1 MQRTYAPAGVIPPEP
16 EHIARKL
23 PKRMVQLERMV
34 SVFDADRRYSEFEVN
49 VALMPFVIDHVFAR
63 RLLVEWGFLGRETDG
78 SAYWLL
84 RTERPETAP
93 R

>member
-34 SVFDADRRYSEFEVN
+34 SVFEADRRYSEFEVN

-84 RTERPETAP
+84 RTERPETAT

>member
-1 MQRTYAPAGVIPPEP
+1 MQRTYAPAGVIPTEP

-23 PKRMVQLERMV
+23 PKRMVQLERMAMA
-34 SVFDADRRYSEFEVN
+34 FEADRRYSEFEVN

>member
-1 MQRTYAPAGVIPPEP
+1 MQRTYAPAGVFPPAP

-23 PKRMVQLERMV
+23 PKRMIQLERMAAG
-34 SVFDADRRYSEFEVN
+34 FEPDRRYSEFEVN
-49 VALMPFVIDHVFAR
+49 VTVMAFAIDHVFAR
-63 RLLVEWGFLGRETDG
+63 RLLVEWGFLGREADG

>member
-34 SVFDADRRYSEFEVN
+34 SVFEADRRYSEFEVN

-63 RLLVEWGFLGRETDG
+63 RLLVEWGYLGRETDG

>member
-34 SVFDADRRYSEFEVN
+34 SVFEVDRRYSEFEVN

-78 SAYWLL
+78 SAYWML

>member
-34 SVFDADRRYSEFEVN
+34 SVFEADRRYSEFEVN

-84 RTERPETAP
+84 KTERPETSP

>member
-34 SVFDADRRYSEFEVN
+34 SVFEADRRYSEFEVN
-49 VALMPFVIDHVFAR
+49 VALMSFVVDHVFAR

-84 RTERPETAP
+84 RTERPETPP

>member
-34 SVFDADRRYSEFEVN
+34 SVFEAERRYSEFEVN

>member
-1 MQRTYAPAGVIPPEP
+1 MERTYAPAGVIPPEP

-34 SVFDADRRYSEFEVN
+34 SVFEADRRYSEFEVN

>member
-34 SVFDADRRYSEFEVN
+34 SVFEADRRYSEFEVN

-84 RTERPETAP
+84 RTERPETSP

>member
-34 SVFDADRRYSEFEVN
+34 SVFEADRRYSEFEVN

-84 RTERPETAP
+84 RTERPENAP

>member
-1 MQRTYAPAGVIPPEP
+1 MERTYAPAGVIPPAP

-23 PKRMVQLERMV
+23 PKRMVQLERMAAG
-34 SVFDADRRYSEFEVN
+34 FEADRRYSEFEVN
-49 VALMPFVIDHVFAR
+49 VTLMPFVIDHVFAR

-84 RTERPETAP
+84 RTERPETSP

>member
-1 MQRTYAPAGVIPPEP
+1 
-16 EHIARKL
+16 
-23 PKRMVQLERMV
+23 MVQLERMV
-34 SVFDADRRYSEFEVN
+34 SVFEADRRYSEFEVN

>member
-1 MQRTYAPAGVIPPEP
+1 MQRTYAPVGVIPPEP

-34 SVFDADRRYSEFEVN
+34 SVFEADRRYSEFEVN